1 MSRALLS
8 IHCGMISGNTRV
20 FTDVSAGAGCE
31 NADMDSMSS
40 HRRLT
45 LALAGLVGVEAVV
58 LVGLLLRGV
67 TPPADAWIVHHL
79 YAPAGSPVAAVAT
92 AVSGVGTLLGLAALL
107 VGAVLVWWRGRARST
122 GLLLRVLAVAVTS
135 GSVLLLQNLI
145 LRPGP
150 PQQPQLGTYP
160 SGHATVLTAIVV
172 AAVLLYGTLGKAWR
186 RGALIGGGAAIVLVS
201 ASRMVLAEHWLIDIV
216 AAIVATTCVGLVA
229 AAALRLPLDRLGGP
243 VGGL

>member
-1 MSRALLS
+1 MP
-8 IHCGMISGNTRV
+8 
-20 FTDVSAGAGCE
+20 
-31 NADMDSMSS
+31 DMDSKSG
-40 HRRLT
+40 HRRLI

-79 YAPAGSPVAAVAT
+79 YAAPGSPVAAVAT
-92 AVSGVGTLLGLAALL
+92 AVSGVGTLVGLAALL
-107 VGAVLVWWRGRARST
+107 VGAVLVWWRGRARSV
-122 GLLLRVLAVAVTS
+122 GLLLRVLVVTVAS

-160 SGHATVLTAIVV
+160 SGHATVMTALVL
-172 AAVLLYGTLGKAWR
+172 AGVLLYGTLGTAWR

-201 ASRMVLAEHWLIDIV
+201 ASRMVLAEHWLIDIM

-229 AAALRLPLDRLGGP
+229 AAALRLHPTGP
-243 VGGL
+243 GIPASGR